1 MPAEHDVNVPPE
13 TDVRIVENTAETVN
27 FVMPPDPNA
36 LLADEDTP
44 RSPAACKP
52 SRDRVLLHRLH
63 PVLQLTRAARRFP
76 VQGRGAAGGPRR
88 RPVVR
93 PRFGDARKPRPTR
106 VGPSGPRENA
116 GSRRGAATPRS
127 RGRRAAARS
136 GPGRPG
142 ADSIYDP
149 GNATKEVAMISVDS
163 LAGSATDSGNVR
175 QFVDFTA
182 QYRENPALRARADE
196 EPRAVLAEHDI
207 DVPAGTDVRIV
218 ENTAE
223 TFNFIVPPDPNA
235 VLADEDLSTVSGG
248 GNRSGQQ
255 RCASSFISCIMSF
268 SCD

>member
-1 MPAEHDVNVPPE
+1 
-13 TDVRIVENTAETVN
+13 
-27 FVMPPDPNA
+27 
-36 LLADEDTP
+36 
-44 RSPAACKP
+44 
-52 SRDRVLLHRLH
+52 
-63 PVLQLTRAARRFP
+63 
-76 VQGRGAAGGPRR
+76 
-88 RPVVR
+88 
-93 PRFGDARKPRPTR
+93 
-106 VGPSGPRENA
+106 
-116 GSRRGAATPRS
+116 
-127 RGRRAAARS
+127 
-136 GPGRPG
+136 
-142 ADSIYDP
+142 
-149 GNATKEVAMISVDS
+149 MISVDS

-182 QYRENPALRARADE
+182 QYRENPELRARADE